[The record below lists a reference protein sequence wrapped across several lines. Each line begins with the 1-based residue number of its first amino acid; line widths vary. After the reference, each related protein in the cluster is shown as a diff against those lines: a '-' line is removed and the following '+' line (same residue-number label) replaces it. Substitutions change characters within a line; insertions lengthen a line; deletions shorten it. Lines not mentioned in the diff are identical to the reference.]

1 MLSIIPRKN
10 NDREGEVSLERG
22 SVRLRFESMGK
33 REVIFFLMMANPCKL
48 LDGTKN
54 IPFKVWK
61 NTHSPINLLE
71 SDFFLE
77 SDFYEKLI
85 IFFNVW

>member
-33 REVIFFLMMANPCKL
+33 REVIFFLMMENPCKL

-54 IPFKVWK
+54 IPFKV
-61 NTHSPINLLE
+61 
-71 SDFFLE
+71 
-77 SDFYEKLI
+77 
-85 IFFNVW
+85 

>member
-1 MLSIIPRKN
+1 
-10 NDREGEVSLERG
+10 
-22 SVRLRFESMGK
+22 MGK

-61 NTHSPINLLE
+61 KNTHSPINLLE
-71 SDFFLE
+71 SFF
-77 SDFYEKLI
+77 F
-85 IFFNVW
+85 

>member
-1 MLSIIPRKN
+1 
-10 NDREGEVSLERG
+10 
-22 SVRLRFESMGK
+22 MGK

-61 NTHSPINLLE
+61 KIHIALLINWKVCF
-71 SDFFLE
+71 FFLE

-85 IFFNVW
+85 IFLIFGNVIKNKLKNIFEYLIIKYNS

>member
-33 REVIFFLMMANPCKL
+33 REVIFFFN
-48 LDGTKN
+48 DGK
-54 IPFKVWK
+54 P
-61 NTHSPINLLE
+61 L
-71 SDFFLE
+71 
-77 SDFYEKLI
+77 
-85 IFFNVW
+85 